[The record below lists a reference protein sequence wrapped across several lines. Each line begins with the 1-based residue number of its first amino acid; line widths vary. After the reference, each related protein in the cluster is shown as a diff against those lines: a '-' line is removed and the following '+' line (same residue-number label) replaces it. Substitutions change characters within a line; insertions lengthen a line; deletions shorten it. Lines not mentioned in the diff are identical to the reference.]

1 MTLWKTYYHLVW
13 STRDRHELIMD
24 QHEAALYQQI
34 CKKAN
39 ILESPIHA
47 IGGMS
52 DHLHLVVSI
61 PPKLSIAEF
70 VKSIKGSSSR
80 YMNEFAGPHNFAW
93 QREYAVFSLGSQQLE
108 KAVKYVDGQKAHHRD
123 RTFIRMLEPECL
135 SDGDSIHIG
144 E

>member
-13 STRDRHELIMD
+13 STRDRHELILD

-80 YMNEFAGPHNFAW
+80 TSLVGRIILRGSGNTRCSRW
-93 QREYAVFSLGSQQLE
+93 AVSS
-108 KAVKYVDGQKAHHRD
+108 
-123 RTFIRMLEPECL
+123 
-135 SDGDSIHIG
+135 
-144 E
+144 